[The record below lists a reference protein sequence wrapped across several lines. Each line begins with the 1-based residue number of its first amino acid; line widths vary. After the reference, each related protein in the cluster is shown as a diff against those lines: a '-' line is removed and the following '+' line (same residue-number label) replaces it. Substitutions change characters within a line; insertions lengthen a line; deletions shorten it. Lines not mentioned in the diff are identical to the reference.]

1 MDATLM
7 AAMVIVGV
15 SGVIFGMTGF
25 GFALVSVPP
34 LLLIHSPET
43 VVALTIGASML
54 TSVIVVLGA
63 RRELDGRLVLS
74 MLPGACVGLLI
85 GVWVL
90 KVIDPA
96 LLKITAGA
104 LVAAYSILLLRGYQP
119 SGMRGGWWAS
129 TAGAASGALATS
141 TGLSGPPV
149 VILFTARQLATRLKE
164 FGAKPGSIRFGHG
177 VVRGYTFDQFQDAFD
192 RYLSADTPFESATP
206 LQASNHAGLPVADS
220 IPVTATCNPSATL
233 QPSNHAGCSGVADK
247 TPPRPEVE
255 GESLSVGWELTI

>member
-1 MDATLM
+1 VDATLL

-34 LLLIHSPET
+34 LLLIYSPET

-74 MLPGACVGLLI
+74 MLPGACVGLLL

-90 KVIDPA
+90 KVVDPA
-96 LLKITAGA
+96 LLKITAGT

-129 TAGAASGALATS
+129 TAGTASGALATS

-149 VILFTARQLATRLKE
+149 VILFTARQLAK
-164 FGAKPGSIRFGHG
+164 
-177 VVRGYTFDQFQDAFD
+177 DAF
-192 RYLSADTPFESATP
+192 RVTIAAYFVAINLIGGGI
-206 LQASNHAGLPVADS
+206 LLAGGA
-220 IPVTATCNPSATL
+220 
-233 QPSNHAGCSGVADK
+233 
-247 TPPRPEVE
+247 
-255 GESLSVGWELTI
+255 VGHRELTISAALTPAALVGTVIGNRIVRRLTAAGFRSLTLALLLLTGLMGIGTALLALV